1 MDFKAYAGL
10 TLAVAGS
17 VHEFDT
23 ILPHSGEWQSTLYS
37 LRWARINV
45 KWSNTL
51 RNHTRIIELSGNP
64 LILTNSR
71 GTSRSVV

>member
-23 ILPHSGEWQSTLYS
+23 ILPPSGEWQATLYS
-37 LRWARINV
+37 LYVGQI
-45 KWSNTL
+45 
-51 RNHTRIIELSGNP
+51 HG
-64 LILTNSR
+64 
-71 GTSRSVV
+71 